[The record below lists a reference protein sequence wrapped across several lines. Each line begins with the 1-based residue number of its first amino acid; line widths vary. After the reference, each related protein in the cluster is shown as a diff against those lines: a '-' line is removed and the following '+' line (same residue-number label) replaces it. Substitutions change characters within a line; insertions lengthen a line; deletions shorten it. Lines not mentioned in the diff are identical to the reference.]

1 LNSRDLNSGGSKM
14 PYIALIIEDV
24 TINKWEIIEEVV
36 IFGRSK
42 ESDIQIDDQSV
53 SSKHARIVVEEDP
66 FLEGQKHYYLEDLK
80 STNGTQVNDQLIKK
94 QKLSNEDS
102 LKIGF
107 TQFKFVDSKNN
118 HLDETA
124 VIVD

>member
-1 LNSRDLNSGGSKM
+1 M

-42 ESDIQIDDQSV
+42 DSDIQIDDQSV

-66 FLEGQKHYYLEDLK
+66 YLDDQKHYYLEDLN
-80 STNGTQVNDQLIKK
+80 STNGTQINDSLIKK
-94 QKLSNEDS
+94 QKLNNEDN

-107 TQFKFVDSKNN
+107 THFKFIDSKNN

>member
-1 LNSRDLNSGGSKM
+1 M

-42 ESDIQIDDQSV
+42 ECDIQIDDQSV

-80 STNGTQVNDQLIKK
+80 STNGTQVNNQLIKK